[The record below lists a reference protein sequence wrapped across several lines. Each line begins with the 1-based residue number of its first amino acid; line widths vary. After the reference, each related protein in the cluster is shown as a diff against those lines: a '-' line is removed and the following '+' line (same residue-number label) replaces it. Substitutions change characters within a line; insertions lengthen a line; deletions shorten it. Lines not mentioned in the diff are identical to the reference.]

1 MSTVT
6 YVLNNGVQ
14 ISRSWNDLNAFDFL
28 NKVHDEGL
36 VLDETLATDVEIV
49 SINIK
54 YDFPK
59 HLRLVSEVDS
69 TTH

>member
-14 ISRSWNDLNAFDFL
+14 ISRTWDNLNAFEFL
-28 NKVHDEGL
+28 TKVHDEGL
-36 VLDETLATDVEIV
+36 ALDEILTADVEIV

-54 YDFPK
+54 YNFPK